1 MEKRKTER
9 GYFWRTLPLL
19 ESLSLVLFGL
29 AFFLGM
35 ALFTFHPEDPSF
47 SRTAPPGWEV
57 QNSGGVVGAYV
68 ADLLAQLFGLSAW
81 LIPLASLWVGLFWI
95 RHRFVKNPVSLGL
108 GLTLAGATVAI
119 FVRGLVLVD
128 PFFGPDIQAG
138 GLLGGVLAPALFR
151 YFGGP
156 GGYLILLLTASV
168 AVLLLARRV
177 LVQVRSGLILGLKA
191 LPGVFQTLVVAF
203 QTLVAR
209 IRKWRSERVAKV
221 TVGKVEKEE
230 IQFAEPPVRPQVSE
244 VSLGEPDRG
253 DPPQSPAITLPPAI
267 SKASSGKR
275 APHTLPSLSLLEDP
289 PPALSGVAREELT
302 QRSALLEEKLRDY
315 GVEGRVLQ
323 VLHGPVVTMFEFSPA
338 SGVKVSKI
346 SNLSDDLALAMRALA
361 VRIVAPI
368 PGKAVVGIEIPN
380 SVRQPVALK
389 EILASEEFN
398 SQQGRLPLALGKDI
412 LGRPVITDLAQIPH
426 LLIAGATGSGK
437 SVGINAMVCSLL
449 FHASPEEAKFL
460 MIDPKMLEL
469 SVYEGIPHLLAP
481 VVTNP
486 KRAALALRGVIEE
499 MERRY
504 ALLAEK
510 GVRNIA
516 GYNTLIATQKS
527 ETPEEEGP
535 LPYIV
540 VVIDELADLMMVSSR
555 DVEDSL
561 TRLAQMARAAGIHL
575 MVATQ
580 RPSVDVLTGLIKANF
595 PARISFQVSSKTDS
609 RTILDA
615 NGAERLLG
623 RGDMLFLP
631 PGTSHLARIHGAFVS
646 EQEISRVTEFLKKQG
661 EPVYDDSLFLP
672 TEQAQEEGAA
682 EVEDDEKYQEAV
694 ELVARS
700 RQASISMVQRR
711 LRVGYN
717 RAARMIER
725 MEKEGLVS
733 PSDGVKPREVYVTP
747 KEA

>member
-1 MEKRKTER
+1 MERRKTER

-81 LIPLASLWVGLFWI
+81 VIPLASLWVGLFWI
-95 RHRFVKNPVSLGL
+95 RHRFAKNPVSLGL

-156 GGYLILLLTASV
+156 GGYLILLLAASV

-191 LPGVFQTLVVAF
+191 FPVAF

-209 IRKWRSERVAKV
+209 IRKWRSEKV
-221 TVGKVEKEE
+221 RVEKEE
-230 IQFAEPPVRPQVSE
+230 IKFAEPPVRPQVSE

-253 DPPQSPAITLPPAI
+253 EAPPSPAITLPPDI

-275 APHTLPSLSLLEDP
+275 PPHTLPSLSLLEDP

-338 SGVKVSKI
+338 AGIKVSKI
-346 SNLSDDLALAMRALA
+346 ANLSDDLALAMRALA

-368 PGKAVVGIEIPN
+368 PGKAAVGIEIPN

-389 EILASEEFN
+389 EILASEEFH
-398 SQQGRLPLALGKDI
+398 SQQGQLPLALGKDI

-449 FHASPEEAKFL
+449 FRVSPEEAKFI

-504 ALLAEK
+504 ALLADK
-510 GVRNIA
+510 GVRNVE
-516 GYNTLIATQKS
+516 GYNTLIAMKKP
-527 ETPEEEGP
+527 ETSEEEEP

-555 DVEDSL
+555 EVEDSL

-575 MVATQ
+575 LVATQ

-661 EPVYDDSLFLP
+661 APVYDDFLFLP
-672 TEQAQEEGAA
+672 AEQAQEEET

>member
-1 MEKRKTER
+1 
-9 GYFWRTLPLL
+9 
-19 ESLSLVLFGL
+19 
-29 AFFLGM
+29 
-35 ALFTFHPEDPSF
+35 
-47 SRTAPPGWEV
+47 
-57 QNSGGVVGAYV
+57 VV
-68 ADLLAQLFGLSAW
+68 
-81 LIPLASLWVGLFWI
+81 
-95 RHRFVKNPVSLGL
+95 
-108 GLTLAGATVAI
+108 
-119 FVRGLVLVD
+119 
-128 PFFGPDIQAG
+128 
-138 GLLGGVLAPALFR
+138 
-151 YFGGP
+151 
-156 GGYLILLLTASV
+156 
-168 AVLLLARRV
+168 VLLLARRV

-191 LPGVFQTLVVAF
+191 LPGVF

-253 DPPQSPAITLPPAI
+253 DLPQSPAITLPPAI

-315 GVEGRVLQ
+315 GVEGRILQ

-449 FHASPEEAKFL
+449 FHVSPEEAKFL

-504 ALLAEK
+504 ALLASK

-575 MVATQ
+575 LVATQ

-646 EQEISRVTEFLKKQG
+646 EQEISRVTKFLKKQG

-672 TEQAQEEGAA
+672 TEQAHEEEV